1 MNSEKTYK
9 GGGRGERRRG
19 KAHTPIIIS
28 ILDVHLLKGASSSPF
43 LNTNGRYV
51 VFVWTRLSESACF
64 VYCPPAASHPLPYY
78 YSSSSSSFSIGADT
92 CVCIIYICIIHVQLL
107 FFYVF
112 FATCFPWTYTPS
124 SLLVSRPPPF
134 HRQRKK
140 SCKKL

>member
-43 LNTNGRYV
+43 LNTNGGYV

-92 CVCIIYICIIHVQLL
+92 CVCIIYVLYTYN
-107 FFYVF
+107 FFF
-112 FATCFPWTYTPS
+112 FTCFFFCNLFSMDLFSSRLSPS
-124 SLLVSRPPPF
+124 SLSSSE
-134 HRQRKK
+134 KE
-140 SCKKL
+140 KL